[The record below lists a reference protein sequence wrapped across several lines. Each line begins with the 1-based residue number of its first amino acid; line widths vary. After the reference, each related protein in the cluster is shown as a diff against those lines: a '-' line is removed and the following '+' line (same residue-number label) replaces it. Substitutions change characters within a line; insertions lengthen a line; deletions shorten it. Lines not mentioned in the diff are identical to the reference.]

1 MKYSFLNR
9 VIAGYLLLLEI
20 MEISWNLKL
29 LMEILEI
36 SCYLVDAPGKFCNQ
50 QCVFARQAIFSP
62 RVNRITMISGRVM
75 GVGRSSSSNAH
86 V

>member
-1 MKYSFLNR
+1 MKYSFLNG

-36 SCYLVDAPGKFCNQ
+36 SGYLVDAPGKFYNQ
-50 QCVFARQAIFSP
+50 QCSFH
-62 RVNRITMISGRVM
+62 MSGDF
-75 GVGRSSSSNAH
+75 
-86 V
+86 